1 MKTAVDLGL
10 AVGKRN
16 RSALA
21 DVTNSKIA
29 TRASARAAQGKVQS
43 DAPFLE
49 LCPSA
54 AADPFL
60 ELWPS
65 DADHVVRWRPRF
77 CPRSNRIDGRN
88 TREAWMPFSRRGS
101 PTRWWGSA

>member
-10 AVGKRN
+10 AVSKRN

-49 LCPSA
+49 LRPLISSWSSGQVILTMFSVGA
-54 AADPFL
+54 TGPAL
-60 ELWPS
+60 E
-65 DADHVVRWRPRF
+65 AV
-77 CPRSNRIDGRN
+77 G
-88 TREAWMPFSRRGS
+88 
-101 PTRWWGSA
+101 